1 MSAHPIPPQIA
12 GEVKNV
18 YCVTQRKYSI
28 DQHSPWWQRW
38 FFRWV
43 YLPFVRFAFKRMS
56 IPAVDAIE
64 IEGKVE
70 RLCWNE
76 IQGIFTDKD
85 KADLSCMG
93 QFWCVRPIP
102 LDLPLPDDTA
112 QYGGHYYPRADRP
125 DRFGKPSFR
134 LVTKDRVK
142 EQRDQEIIG
151 KYIARLNQALDR

>member
-1 MSAHPIPPQIA
+1 MSAHAIPPLVTD
-12 GEVKNV
+12 EVKNV
-18 YCVTQRKYSI
+18 YCVTQRKYGI
-28 DQHSPWWQRW
+28 DKHSPWWQRW
-38 FFRWV
+38 FFRWA

-64 IEGKVE
+64 IEGKIE

-112 QYGGHYYPRADRP
+112 QYGGHYYPRADKP
-125 DRFGKPSFR
+125 GRFGKPSFR
-134 LVTKDRVK
+134 LVTKDRKK
-142 EQRDQEIIG
+142 EEREQQTLAQYLDKI
-151 KYIARLNQALDR
+151 NQLR